1 MHLGQVIGTVVA
13 AVKTPSLGGHRMLIV
28 QPYTYARAPDGA
40 AFVAIDLVSAG
51 RGEWVFYVRAREAA
65 NALPNAFNPVDRAIL
80 GIVDEITLARLEAE
94 PPPGA

>member
-1 MHLGQVIGTVVA
+1 
-13 AVKTPSLGGHRMLIV
+13 MLIV